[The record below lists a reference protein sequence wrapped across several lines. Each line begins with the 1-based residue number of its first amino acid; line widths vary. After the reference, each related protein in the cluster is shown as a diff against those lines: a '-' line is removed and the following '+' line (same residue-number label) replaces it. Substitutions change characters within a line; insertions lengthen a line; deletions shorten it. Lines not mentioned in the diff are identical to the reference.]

1 MQQSHLRKGS
11 VVVVVVGRCDIGEV
25 QWRKGRWQ
33 GAVGRRCCSGDLVMR
48 RVGRGQWVKWAD
60 EAQAEDRRRRNA
72 DVDSLIQQMATDPKV
87 AEKLRIYRLVEQQF
101 EEIESQVRQEVT
113 RDIRESC
120 QAKHNGKAKEKKSE
134 AYNVAGEF
142 AV

>member
-48 RVGRGQWVKWAD
+48 RVGRDQWVKWAD
-60 EAQAEDRRRRNA
+60 EAR
-72 DVDSLIQQMATDPKV
+72 
-87 AEKLRIYRLVEQQF
+87 VET
-101 EEIESQVRQEVT
+101 SV
-113 RDIRESC
+113 
-120 QAKHNGKAKEKKSE
+120 G
-134 AYNVAGEF
+134 
-142 AV
+142 